1 MTARPPTGDAPSTTA
16 AGTTERPP
24 RAIDGVSLD
33 VDDETFRRSVRAWLA
48 DNVVGEFAELRGRGG
63 PGDEDVGFDVRV
75 EWERLL
81 GVAGW
86 IGLGW
91 PVEHRGL
98 GATIDQQV
106 IWAEE
111 YARAQAP
118 ARVNHMGEHLLGPT
132 LIAYGT
138 DAQRER
144 FLPGI
149 LDGTERWCQGYSEPD
164 AGSDLANV
172 ATRARLE
179 ATADGAEEW
188 VIDGQKVWTS
198 LAHVSH
204 WCFVVARTEPGS
216 VRHRGLSF
224 LLVPMEQ
231 PGVEVRPIVQLTG
244 GGEFCETFFSAARTE
259 RDLVVGEPGDGWR
272 VAMGLLGL
280 ERGISTLAQ
289 QVGFERELRDLIER
303 ARATGRTRDPVFRQ
317 RLAAAHTGFQ
327 LMRWNAQRSMSAEGV
342 PGPEASISKLFWG
355 TWHRDLGELLIDVL
369 GADGLVVDP
378 SMPGTE
384 AGLSLEQRLF
394 LFTRA
399 DTIYGGSNEIQRN
412 ILGERVL
419 GLPREPS

>member
-1 MTARPPTGDAPSTTA
+1 MTAA
-16 AGTTERPP
+16 P
-24 RAIDGVSLD
+24 RAVSPGGDIAGVRLD
-33 VDDETFRRSVRAWLA
+33 ADDETFRRGVRGWLDA
-48 DNVVGEFAELRGRGG
+48 HVVGEFAELRGRGG
-63 PGDEDVGFDVRV
+63 PGDEEIGFELRV
-75 EWERLL
+75 EWERML
-81 GVAGW
+81 GEAGW

-91 PVEHRGL
+91 PVDHGGRGASL
-98 GATIDQQV
+98 SQQI
-106 IWAEE
+106 IWAQE

-132 LIAYGT
+132 LIEYGT
-138 DAQRER
+138 DAHRRR

-172 ATRARLE
+172 SSKARLV
-179 ATADGAEEW
+179 TDADGSEHW
-188 VIDGQKVWTS
+188 IIDGQKVWTS

-204 WCFVVARTEPGS
+204 WCFVLARTEPGS

-224 LLVPMEQ
+224 LLVPMDQ
-231 PGVEVRPIVQLTG
+231 DGVEARPIVQLTG
-244 GGEFCETFFSAARTE
+244 GGEFCETFFSAARTD

-289 QVGFERELRDLIER
+289 QVGFERELEGVVAK
-303 ARATGRTRDPVFRQ
+303 AREYGRTGDPVVRQ
-317 RLAAAHTGFQ
+317 RLAVAHTGLA
-327 LMRWNAQRSMSAEGV
+327 LMRWNALRSMSAEGV

-355 TWHRDLGELLIDVL
+355 TWHRDLGELLVDVM
-369 GADGLVVDP
+369 GADGLVVDHTE
-378 SMPGTE
+378 PGVE
-384 AGLSLEQRLF
+384 PGPGLEQRLF